1 MGMNVHAYTLHPRP
15 TPESRRDASW
25 SPAGLGDPDGTFPSK
40 WFSGGTTEDLHAFLR
55 SGLDLLV
62 VATPLTNGT
71 QHLLAKREFEVLAE
85 AGRGRTYVSNVAR
98 GPVISTDDV
107 IDALEEGLIR
117 GAALDVTDPEPL
129 PDGHKLWGAKN
140 VIITPHVSGAS
151 KAYGNRV
158 LAVLQHNLE
167 RLVEGKGVA
176 NLVNKERGY

>member
-25 SPAGLGDPDGTFPSK
+25 SPASLGDPDGTFPSK